1 MTVLLAKRNTILLL
15 CLAVCLHGC
24 GSGPV
29 AVDPCANAERVKARF
44 TIYERVA
51 LPEHSMIVPSHTIVE
66 GLAIFS
72 ANERYDSY
80 EWQIGYDTRVWTDS
94 SFSLRFG
101 SNSGVPK
108 GEPLPVRF
116 IGRRQPN
123 SSCFP
128 DDDGIDTAFRKLVLM
143 HAYTSPILGSYRGVH
158 LDEPLDTFTVEI
170 FWHKKYFLSMSNIN
184 RGCFDTIDNRFEASA
199 IDKDLGATVMVFGD
213 GWSYWPQG
221 CRAPMGVARLFDHRK
236 IEIQYTYEKA
246 RIPKTFV
253 GWRVP

>member
-94 SFSLRFG
+94 SFSLRFP
-101 SNSGVPK
+101 SRSITL
-108 GEPLPVRF
+108 GEPIPIRF
-116 IGRRQPN
+116 IGKRTPRRD
-123 SSCFP
+123 CFP
-128 DDDGIDTAFRKLVLM
+128 DDDGVDTAYRFLVSVGQ
-143 HAYTSPILGSYRGVH
+143 YSRPILGSYCGYHV
-158 LDEPLDTFTVEI
+158 DEPSDTFTVSIYWRNEDA
-170 FWHKKYFLSMSNIN
+170 LSMRNIN
-184 RGCFDTIDNRFEASA
+184 RSCMDTSA
-199 IDKDLGATVMVFGD
+199 RLTQVDKYLGATVL
-213 GWSYWPQG
+213 
-221 CRAPMGVARLFDHRK
+221 LFDGSGTYDGRGCK
-236 IEIQYTYEKA
+236 NPKGVLRLSNGNDVEIDYVYDHA
-246 RIPKTFV
+246 RIPKKII
-253 GWRVP
+253 GRRVP